1 MWAQEPIA
9 VFVSMFKALCF
20 GLVAAPAAALDFPQG
35 APVDWEDGPLPS
47 TRAAWVL
54 VDAKAAQLQLP
65 WQLVETGV
73 ASVVLVL
80 CVILLLLC
88 WRHGLFFSNRG
99 RLESQASQEVDLEV
113 GLADWDTRS
122 LPGQDQP
129 TVITTGPPE
138 DLAVTPPRAT
148 QRSHAS
154 LESQPSQEVNEGD
167 LEAGPSD
174 WGARCIQRAW
184 RGRPLDRRGAK
195 MLQDFARRAARPC
208 YYNLSDFDEDDLLE
222 GKLAEG
228 ATWRAIQTAPAL
240 FQQAPANAA
249 ACASSFEGFEAC
261 RLALARL
268 AGDVGTAAT
277 SAEEMQEEPWLQGDL
292 LDCRKLSVGTMLFP
306 ESVAKSVPLEVVADC
321 C

>member
-1 MWAQEPIA
+1 
-9 VFVSMFKALCF
+9 MFKALCF

-113 GLADWDTRS
+113 GLADWDT
-122 LPGQDQP
+122 
-129 TVITTGPPE
+129 
-138 DLAVTPPRAT
+138 
-148 QRSHAS
+148 
-154 LESQPSQEVNEGD
+154 
-167 LEAGPSD
+167 
-174 WGARCIQRAW
+174 RCIQRAW